1 MLEYT
6 LKFGLSNADKGTKM
20 DMLRSL
26 KLSKRLAVL
35 IAIFSLGFLFYG
47 AWSFKTLNEFK
58 VNGPVYQRIVQGKDL
73 VADVLPPPEY
83 ILESYLV
90 SFQLMATEDKAEQ
103 DKLIARFKA
112 LKSDYDTRHDFWGKQ
127 GLDSDIGEALL
138 KQAHEPAQAFYA
150 IASNDFIPA
159 VQKQDKDAM
168 AAAMVKMKQSYET
181 HLAAINHVVEI
192 TNKRSG
198 DFETQS
204 NSRIASATVL
214 LVIILVISLGVGV
227 TGAVLITRSITRPLN
242 DAVKVAQIVASGDL
256 TGNISSDFS
265 DEPGQL
271 LQALKAMNDS
281 LSKTVGQVRVST
293 ETITTASAEI
303 AAGNLDLSSRTEAQA
318 SSLEETASAMEELTS
333 TVKQNADNARQANQL
348 VVSASEVAVQGG
360 QVVANVVETMGSIK
374 DSSRKIVDI
383 IGVIDGIA
391 FQTNILAL
399 NAAVEAARAGE
410 QGRGF
415 AVVAAEVRNLAQ
427 RSAGAA
433 KEIKALIG
441 DSVDKVDAG
450 SLLVDEAGATMQKIV
465 TSVKQVA
472 DIMSE
477 IAAASQE
484 QSTGIEEV
492 NRAITQMDEVTQQN
506 AALVEEAAAAAASM
520 QEQAGN
526 LVQEVSV
533 FKLAHGAHGTRGAAA
548 AAPSNRTAS
557 SSHSVATMRKP
568 AQRAISNKPTT
579 RSAAPLKQISTGSD
593 HADWEEF

>member
-1 MLEYT
+1 MKL
-6 LKFGLSNADKGTKM
+6 
-20 DMLRSL
+20 LRSI

-47 AWSFKTLNEFK
+47 VWSFKTLNELK
-58 VNGPVYQRIVQGKDL
+58 VTGPVYQHIVQGKDL

-90 SFQLMATEDKAEQ
+90 SFQLMATGDKAEQ
-103 DKLIARFKA
+103 DKLIARFKG
-112 LKSDYDTRHDFWGKQ
+112 LKDDYDTRHDFWSKE
-127 GLDSDIGEALL
+127 GLDSDIADALL
-138 KQAHEPAQAFYA
+138 KQSYEPAMAFYA
-150 IASNDFIPA
+150 TAQNEFIPA

-168 AAAMVKMKQSYET
+168 AAAMAKMKQSYET
-181 HLAAINHVVEI
+181 HLVAINHLVDI
-192 TNKRSG
+192 TNKRS
-198 DFETQS
+198 DEFEAQS
-204 NSRIASATVL
+204 KSRIGFATVL
-214 LVIILVISLGVGV
+214 LVVILVVSLGLGIG
-227 TGAVLITRSITRPLN
+227 GAVLITQSITRPLN

-256 TGNISSDFS
+256 TSNISSDFS

-271 LQALKAMNDS
+271 LQALKSMTDS
-281 LSKTVGQVRVST
+281 LSNTIGQVRAST

-303 AAGNLDLSSRTEAQA
+303 AAGNLDLSSRTEEQA

-360 QVVANVVETMGSIK
+360 QVVANVVDTMGSIK

-433 KEIKALIG
+433 KEIKTLIG

-450 SLLVDEAGATMQKIV
+450 SMLVDEAGATMQKIV

-477 IAAASQE
+477 IAAASHE
-484 QSTGIEEV
+484 QSVGIEEV

-506 AALVEEAAAAAASM
+506 AALVEEAAAAAGSM
-520 QEQAGN
+520 QDQARN
-526 LVQEVSV
+526 MMHEVSV
-533 FKLAHGAHGTRGAAA
+533 FKLAPGTGGAA
-548 AAPSNRTAS
+548 
-557 SSHSVATMRKP
+557 VATSASRSASP
-568 AQRAISNKPTT
+568 AASTAMTRQPPQRVASKAPAIARP
-579 RSAAPLKQISTGSD
+579 AAPLKQLSTASD
-593 HADWEEF
+593 MDWEEF